1 MAQNRQPPEDKRRWK
16 RRPVNVPI
24 RVVADNLAGA
34 NAIPGRGTTM
44 SAGGV
49 CVFALANIAIGT
61 QIDVEFIDA
70 DSGTPVRAR
79 GVVRNR
85 SVYLYG
91 VEFLLDLRE
100 DQL

>member
-1 MAQNRQPPEDKRRWK
+1 
-16 RRPVNVPI
+16 
-24 RVVADNLAGA
+24 
-34 NAIPGRGTTM
+34 M